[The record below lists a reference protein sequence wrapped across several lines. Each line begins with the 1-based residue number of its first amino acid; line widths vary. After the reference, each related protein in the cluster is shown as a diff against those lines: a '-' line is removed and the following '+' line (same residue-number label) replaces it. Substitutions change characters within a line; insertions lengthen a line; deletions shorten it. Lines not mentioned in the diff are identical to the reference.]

1 MNLDFL
7 RYNLSFCIDIF
18 FHILYNLH
26 EIGISRNVA
35 LSSLYTNDKEV
46 MLMVEQ
52 TLLHIII
59 LLFSALVAVT
69 IIAVA
74 LIIALVIITSK

>member
-1 MNLDFL
+1 MW
-7 RYNLSFCIDIF
+7 
-18 FHILYNLH
+18 
-26 EIGISRNVA
+26 
-35 LSSLYTNDKEV
+35 LSSLYTYDKEV

-69 IIAVA
+69 IIAIT
-74 LIIALVIITSK
+74 LIIALAIIINK